1 MNDADRL
8 RGRAPLTRKTIVLFI
23 AVLLF
28 ASLIFQINGVHNVS
42 SSILSSNDI
51 NENGTLSY
59 DQILDLVNL
68 TAIDQHVQFF
78 SSLNSRVTG
87 YPGCNA
93 AANYI
98 EEYFRQ
104 YLSDVN
110 VDSFNVTVPV
120 DFGAKIVLPGGS
132 EVEAYPM
139 YPNSVNTSPTPIEGV
154 EGSIIYVGC
163 GNDVDFDGKNVNG
176 NIVLMDFNSR
186 DNWLKA
192 VSLGAKAV
200 IFIESVMTTTEEAE
214 QKYLSSVPLNF
225 PRVYVKT
232 EDIEPLW
239 DLITNDPE
247 AKVQLKSSMK
257 YENLLGKNII
267 GFKYGSEYRN
277 STILINAYYDSISV
291 VPSLAYGAN
300 EAAGISTLLELV
312 KFFDENPSKQT
323 IVFVAFSGHGQN
335 LAGARDF
342 IMKLSAAYEQ
352 SIGTTHYSEAY
363 ANPHDSIRFIAETLK
378 IAVGI
383 DLSTEI
389 NSLGLFYRTHFY
401 DKDWRGMSM
410 DTVLSN
416 LQSFFILDTL
426 QNLNTVWES
435 KYGRTFTVEGN
446 LSFLMTYG
454 TYATVP
460 GDPYLPV
467 PFIHETDVFSVNTI
481 PNVVMHTCYAS
492 FHNWNSPLDYY
503 SEFAANI
510 ENLRPQL
517 EYIFCSL
524 YSLSLEPII
533 QEARTTFE
541 NGMQLGALVGEI
553 AEYDI
558 NTGGYKPVPNALV
571 YVNFVGLLQY
581 RSWAI
586 VKADENGV
594 FVVPGIKAL
603 SPVSVEAYVV
613 EDEGNIVYATDLG
626 MYGAGTFSTSE
637 IMPNVQLGTLSFPRQ
652 FIVFEC
658 GSLVVYDCV
667 GPQHLFSIQQ
677 VESALIASGQSS
689 VSEERQIKVEI
700 FNSVGD
706 VEPNH
711 YGYCVENRVA
721 MIFAKEGIS
730 VKVSFYEKDNFLGVI
745 LNASETNP
753 KGAGYRVST
762 GSSLGITLLQSAEDL
777 FWLNED
783 RLSVTRQ
790 YNLYTGSEIFHKDAR
805 EALEKAF
812 DAIDAKNY
820 SQAISASLEAWG
832 LEKRVYGMTK
842 GILQDVAYT
851 TVSYFVML
859 LPFAFIFEK
868 ILFSFR
874 SPRNKV
880 IVMVT
885 TFTVLA
891 TALYFFHP
899 GLHIAYSVY
908 FILIGFVMVVLISPI
923 YFFLGSILKDAA
935 NKLKRMTHSE
945 LVEQM
950 STSNFIGAV
959 FSYSILQMKKRRLR
973 TILTFFS
980 LVIIVVSLIAFTTI
994 VPSPGARATT
1004 RAASPPYTGM
1014 YMRDYTYKSLDPEF
1028 IQFIN
1033 DKTIGIS
1040 VFAPRVWWYPKD
1052 MGTGEP
1058 IYSEDLS
1065 KRYYINGILGVES
1078 ADLEIFSILTEGR
1091 QFEEDDYLSCII
1103 PDQMAN
1109 SLEVGIGDTV
1119 ICLGNPLKIVG
1130 IFDSNQANSKN
1141 EMDGWGIMPYNP
1153 QKGEAGRIPGGSV
1166 LILPLDLS
1174 LNVGG
1179 KFFTISIFFNE
1190 KTSQVMPDIAI
1201 DLTNAFNIVIFTG
1214 IESASET
1221 EFYSYLG
1228 SISVSGFQFILL
1240 PYIIGVLIVLNTM
1253 IANVYERKRDM
1264 ATLSTLGLNPTQI
1277 STIFLVEAIVYG
1289 FMSSV
1294 IAYAI
1299 GTVSINLMSTFG
1311 FFPSDFPLNYTS
1323 TYVFVVL
1330 ISSPLITIT
1339 STLYPLLM
1347 ASKLVTP
1354 SLSRKWKLTTEA
1366 QGDLWEIPIP
1376 LATEDEKDAR
1386 GILMFM
1392 KDFMEKNISSEI
1404 VGDFLLRR
1412 QVTCEDVSL
1421 NGMPAKVFSSSAQI
1435 KPFPKGIHIDVRLI
1449 MALTEDDKWHLSIS
1463 ITRTSGELNHWK
1475 KAVPMFVDI
1484 LRKRAFEWR
1493 VLNPKTRQDYIN
1505 KPYK

>member
-1 MNDADRL
+1 MNGADGL
-8 RGRAPLTRKTIVLFI
+8 RGRASLTRKTIVLFI
-23 AVLLF
+23 TVLLF
-28 ASLIFQINGVHNVS
+28 ASLLFQINSVLNVS
-42 SSILSSNDI
+42 SSTLSSNDI
-51 NENGTLSY
+51 NENDALSY

-87 YPGCNA
+87 YPGCNVA
-93 AANYI
+93 ADYI

-104 YLSDVN
+104 YLSDVY
-110 VDSFNVTVPV
+110 VDGFNVTVPV
-120 DFGAKIVLPGGS
+120 DYGAKIVLPNGS
-132 EVEAYPM
+132 EVEAYPL
-139 YPNSVNTSPTPIEGV
+139 YPNSVNTSPTPVDGV

-163 GNDVDFDGKNVNG
+163 GDDVDFDGKNVNG

-192 VSLGAKAV
+192 ASLGAKAV
-200 IFIESVMTTTEEAE
+200 IFIEPVMTTTDEAE
-214 QKYLSSVPLNF
+214 LKYLSSIPLNF

-239 DLITNDPE
+239 DLIANDPE
-247 AKVQLKSSMK
+247 AKVQLVSSMK

-300 EAAGISTLLELV
+300 EATGISTLIELI
-312 KFFDENPSKQT
+312 KFFDENPPKQT
-323 IVFVAFSGHGQN
+323 IAFVAFSGHGQN

-352 SIGTTHYSEAY
+352 SIGTTYYSQVY
-363 ANPHDSIRFIAETLK
+363 ANPHDSFRFIAETLK
-378 IAVGI
+378 VAVGI

-416 LQSFFILDTL
+416 LQNFFILNTL
-426 QNLNTVWES
+426 QRLNSVWENR
-435 KYGRTFTVEGN
+435 YGRTFTVEGN

-467 PFIHETDVFSVNTI
+467 SFMHETDVFSVNTI

-492 FHNWNSPLDYY
+492 FHSWNTPLDCY
-503 SEFAANI
+503 SDFAANI

-517 EYIFCSL
+517 EYVFCSL

-533 QEARTTFE
+533 QEERTTFE

-558 NTGGYKPVPNALV
+558 NTGGYKSVPNALV
-571 YVNFVGLLQY
+571 YVNFVGPLQY

-586 VKADENGV
+586 VMTDANGV
-594 FVVPGIKAL
+594 FVMPGIKAL
-603 SPVSVEAYVV
+603 SPVSVAAYVV
-613 EDEGNIVYATDLG
+613 NDEGDVVYATDLG

-637 IMPNVQLGTLSFPRQ
+637 TMPTVQLGTLDFPRQ

-658 GSLVVYDCV
+658 GSLIVYDCV
-667 GPQHLFSIQQ
+667 GPLHIFGTQQ
-677 VESALIASGQSS
+677 VGSALIASGQSS
-689 VSEERQIKVEI
+689 VSEERQIQVKVY
-700 FNSVGD
+700 NSVGD
-706 VEPNH
+706 VEPSH
-711 YGYCVENRVA
+711 YGYCVENRAA
-721 MIFAKEGIS
+721 MIFAKEGVS
-730 VKVSFYEKDNFLGVI
+730 VKVSFFEKDNFLGVI

-753 KGAGYRVST
+753 KGAGFRVST
-762 GSSLGITLLQSAEDL
+762 GGSLGITLLQSAKDL
-777 FWLNED
+777 YLLNED

-790 YNLYTGSEIFHKDAR
+790 YNLYTGAETFHKDA
-805 EALEKAF
+805 EKALNE
-812 DAIDAKNY
+812 AIDAINDKNY

-832 LEKRVYGMTK
+832 LEKRAYGMTK

-851 TVSYFVML
+851 TVSYFIML

-868 ILFSFR
+868 IVFSFR
-874 SPRNKV
+874 SMKKK
-880 IVMVT
+880 ILVMVT
-885 TFTVLA
+885 AFMVFA
-891 TALYFFHP
+891 AILYFFHP

-908 FILIGFVMVVLISPI
+908 FILIGFVMVVLISPV
-923 YFFLGSILKDAA
+923 YLFLSSILKDAA
-935 NKLKRMTHSE
+935 NKLKRATHSE
-945 LVEQM
+945 LVERM
-950 STSNFIGAV
+950 SASNFIGAV
-959 FSYSILQMKKRRLR
+959 FSYSIMQMKKRRLR

-994 VPSPGARATT
+994 VPSPGARGTT
-1004 RAASPPYTGM
+1004 RAFSPSYTGM
-1014 YMRDYTYKSLDPEF
+1014 YMRDYTYKNIDPEF
-1028 IQFIN
+1028 IQFIK
-1033 DKTIGIS
+1033 DKTVGIGVI
-1040 VFAPRVWWYPKD
+1040 APRVWWYPKD

-1078 ADLEIFSILTEGR
+1078 VDSEVFSLLTEGR
-1091 QFEEDDYLSCII
+1091 QFEEGDYLCCII

-1109 SLEVGIGDTV
+1109 SLGVGVGDTV

-1130 IFDSNQANSKN
+1130 IFDGNQANSKY

-1166 LILPLDLS
+1166 LIIPLDLS
-1174 LNVGG
+1174 LNIGG
-1179 KFFTISIFFNE
+1179 QYSTITIFFNDE
-1190 KTSQVMPDIAI
+1190 TSQVMPDIAI
-1201 DLTNAFNIVIFTG
+1201 DLTNTFNIVIFTG
-1214 IESASET
+1214 VELASET

-1228 SISVSGFQFILL
+1228 SVSMSGFQFILL

-1277 STIFLVEAIVYG
+1277 SMIFLVEAIVYG
-1289 FMSSV
+1289 FMASV

-1311 FFPSDFPLNYTS
+1311 FLPKDFPLNYTS

-1330 ISSPLITIT
+1330 ISSPLITVT
-1339 STLYPLLM
+1339 STLYPLLK

-1366 QGDLWEIPIP
+1366 QGDLWDIPIP

-1386 GILMFM
+1386 GLLMFM
-1392 KDFMEKNISSEI
+1392 KDLMEKNISSEI

-1412 QVTCEDVSL
+1412 QVTCEDVTL

-1449 MALTEDDKWHLSIS
+1449 MALAEDNKWHMSIS
-1463 ITRTSGELNHWK
+1463 ITRTSGELNYWK

-1484 LRKRAFEWR
+1484 LRKRAFDWR
-1493 VLNPKTRQDYIN
+1493 VLNPKIRQEYID
-1505 KPYK
+1505 KPYE